1 MLQIAKYLKNNRGQ
15 AMVEFALVVPVL
27 LLLVFGIME
36 FSMVMHQYMAV
47 AEGAR
52 EGARSAALG
61 SNDAVVAAAA
71 KYAAPGLDSSRIEV
85 SVLPTPERTRG
96 ESVTVTVSYPVT
108 LVTPLIR
115 AFFSEGY
122 RVKGITVM
130 RVE

>member
-71 KYAAPGLDSSRIEV
+71 KNAAPGLESSRIEV